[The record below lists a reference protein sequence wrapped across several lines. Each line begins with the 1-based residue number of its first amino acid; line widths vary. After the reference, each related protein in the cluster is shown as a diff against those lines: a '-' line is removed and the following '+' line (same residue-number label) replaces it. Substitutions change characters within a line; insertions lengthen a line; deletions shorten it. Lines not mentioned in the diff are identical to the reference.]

1 MNDLTLATVTET
13 EVPFVGA
20 NEAPDAGS
28 LAREKLQTKQSA
40 LRRIWFWT
48 KVQIA
53 VVILI
58 AASVLGYFV
67 YDAYKNRV
75 TQVVT
80 DMRPCV
86 VDVGGEKVTGVREYQ
101 YNYFDIFGIR
111 IIDTSKIEVSTT
123 IEYKGNDAV
132 VFGIG
137 GSEGWWSMKT
147 SEGEYGKMKTKPAQ
161 TYAFYV
167 KGRTAVIDSN
177 KFCK

>member
-13 EVPFVGA
+13 EIPMVGA
-20 NEAPDAGS
+20 DTPDAGS
-28 LAREKLQTKQSA
+28 LAREKLQTKQSL
-40 LRRIWFWT
+40 LRRMWFWT

-53 VVILI
+53 VVVLV
-58 AASVLGYFV
+58 AAAVLGYFV
-67 YDAYKNRV
+67 NDAYKNRV

-111 IIDTSKIEVSTT
+111 IIDTAKIEVSTT